1 MTPDYPTNWYGTAI
15 QAGIRPIRL
24 ISGTKRC
31 PGGTWEDHILSS
43 AGDVRTAFDEGFN
56 VGFLLQGKDGIFPN
70 SPGVWVNDIDS
81 QAAYE
86 RFGDAAFN
94 LMVTRNHPAKRHLYA
109 RLPDPSRPR
118 VSRLIRQSHDVKL
131 TGIVVGPGSRHQDGG
146 LYEAFQ
152 RNPANGLWQPWDG
165 HPLDWSSLPVV
176 DHTPFMPPPKVI
188 PLSNARAHAVRA
200 VIESEWIFQEESPGT
215 PEGLPSFTTAR
226 GELQDRIYRG
236 EAYIRNRI
244 VLGIVSKSGN
254 GGRATLLV
262 IVTHLLRYL
271 CLPPEKVL
279 ELLTFP
285 VHLQMR
291 SWNAQCIN
299 AVTKE
304 PDPWSHEELVSAIKA
319 AQFYIPA
326 YGVLEHERLAKIA
339 AANDRLL
346 DLWALTNHI
355 PPQPEPIPTMSA
367 EALYKCFLELYSVD
381 PQGCSYR
388 RFTLAMQRAMR
399 AGLIHLSNTRG
410 GGRRKLRYY
419 RGITPDLL
427 NLALEL
433 RFDEQ
438 AGEADVA

>member
-31 PGGTWEDHILSS
+31 PGGTWEDHILPSVEE
-43 AGDVRTAFDEGFN
+43 VRSAFDQGFN
-56 VGFLLQGKDGIFPN
+56 VGFLLQGKDGSFPN

-152 RNPANGLWQPWDG
+152 RHPKSGIWLPWDG
-165 HPLDWSSLPVV
+165 HPMDWSSLPVV
-176 DHTPFMPPPKVI
+176 DHMPYMPPPKLI
-188 PLSNARAHAVRA
+188 PLSKARAQAVGA
-200 VIESEWIFQEESPGT
+200 VIELEWIFQEESPGAS
-215 PEGLPSFTTAR
+215 EGLPSFTTAK
-226 GELQDRIYRG
+226 GELLDRIYRG

-244 VLGIVSKSGN
+244 VLGIFSKSGN

-279 ELLTFP
+279 ELLTLP

-304 PDPWSHEELVSAIKA
+304 PESKHD
-319 AQFYIPA
+319 
-326 YGVLEHERLAKIA
+326 
-339 AANDRLL
+339 ANDDGDGVGDCLL
-346 DLWALTNHI
+346 
-355 PPQPEPIPTMSA
+355 
-367 EALYKCFLELYSVD
+367 
-381 PQGCSYR
+381 
-388 RFTLAMQRAMR
+388 
-399 AGLIHLSNTRG
+399 
-410 GGRRKLRYY
+410 KLRL
-419 RGITPDLL
+419 GK
-427 NLALEL
+427 
-433 RFDEQ
+433 
-438 AGEADVA
+438 